1 MATDR
6 CGWDV
11 DDAVRLLE
19 DSGELSGHLAGVRRR
34 SPFAA
39 ELAMDTAAHATAAA
53 EALRGAAAPVPLRR
67 ATVELRV
74 DGPVVHLA
82 LDPVEQP
89 RLEPV
94 SPPEPDVDH
103 RSACI
108 LHTGR

>member
-1 MATDR
+1 VATDR

-19 DSGELSGHLAGVRRR
+19 LSGGPSGHLAGVRRS

-39 ELAMDTAAHATAAA
+39 ELAMDTPADAATAV
-53 EALRGAAAPVPLRR
+53 ETLRGAAAPVALRR
-67 ATVELRV
+67 AMVELRN

-89 RLEPV
+89 RLLPVAGSEPG
-94 SPPEPDVDH
+94 DDH